1 MSFMTNLMILSEVND
16 PIFMTTPIVIIV
28 VSELRDHITKTHIY
42 LEYVVKAHILNTIQ
56 VIYCN

>member
-1 MSFMTNLMILSEVND
+1 MTNLMILSEVND

-28 VSELRDHITKTHIY
+28 VSELRDHITKTYIY